1 MSALLS
7 AVLNYTLFATVIGVA
22 KKNIIDNLYTVILY

>member
-22 KKNIIDNLYTVILY
+22 KKKYN